1 MKKILL
7 QIVIAAS
14 IVAFQ
19 AALNPVCAAELPK
32 PVAAVWNKLY
42 ETMERT
48 IDLKDR
54 HESLPDSAWIGADKT
69 SNAKKIDELLDR
81 AMELLLTS
89 EVNEARI
96 EMRKLQ
102 ETIPAMRRTVEEY
115 RNKRLSAPVKTKL
128 PYVVKTVKDYDDLIA
143 ETEEEIANA
152 TKAVAGVR
160 SRITDNL
167 RSYNLRLDDDQLDV
181 LLTSVVGD
189 DLLKNAVIF
198 ENVRTVTMK
207 LMELAGAN
215 RDDMAI
221 ARRYYGMYVV
231 LIDVLIHTQNEFIR
245 RIDEGYI
252 PRIGR
257 IGESV
262 RQSLEEARTALA
274 GRGFSETQRKILNA
288 NVESNTFTLR
298 AAKLY
303 EELLGRQRSQ
313 LVLCLH
319 GLERD
324 RRVAKNTY
332 DTVRHSSD
340 LSEMIQSGL
349 KLFDALIA
357 LQIPEIQT
365 FENAGVRREFEE
377 LTRRLRE

>member
-1 MKKILL
+1 MKKFLAR
-7 QIVIAAS
+7 IVIAAS

-102 ETIPAMRRTVEEY
+102 ETIPAMRRTIEEY

-189 DLLKNAVIF
+189 DLLKNAVVF

-245 RIDEGYI
+245 RIDEWYI

-288 NVESNTFTLR
+288 NIESNTFTLR

>member
-1 MKKILL
+1 MKKFLAR
-7 QIVIAAS
+7 IVIAAL
-14 IVAFQ
+14 IAAFQ

-262 RQSLEEARTALA
+262 RLSLEEARTALA

-288 NVESNTFTLR
+288 NIESNTFTLR

>member
-1 MKKILL
+1 MKKFLAR
-7 QIVIAAS
+7 IVIAAS

-128 PYVVKTVKDYDDLIA
+128 PYVVRTVKDYDDLIA

-167 RSYNLRLDDDQLDV
+167 KSYNLRLDDDQLDV

-215 RDDMAI
+215 RDDMTI

-245 RIDEGYI
+245 RIDGDYV
-252 PRIGR
+252 PRIRGIR
-257 IGESV
+257 DSV
-262 RQSLEEARTALA
+262 RKSLEEGQAALA
-274 GRGFSETQRKILNA
+274 RQGFSETQRRVLST
-288 NVESNTFTLR
+288 NVESNSLTLR

-303 EELLGRQRSQ
+303 EDLLSRQRSR

-324 RRVAKNTY
+324 REVAKNTY

-340 LSEMIQSGL
+340 LSGLIQSGL
-349 KLFDALIA
+349 KLFDTLIA
-357 LQIPEIQT
+357 LQVPEIRT
-365 FENAGVRREFEE
+365 FENAGIRREFEE

>member
-1 MKKILL
+1 VKKFLAR
-7 QIVIAAS
+7 IVIAAL
-14 IVAFQ
+14 IAAFQ

-288 NVESNTFTLR
+288 NIESNTFTLR

>member
-1 MKKILL
+1 MKKFLAR
-7 QIVIAAS
+7 IVIAAL
-14 IVAFQ
+14 IAAFQ

-167 RSYNLRLDDDQLDV
+167 KSYNLRLDDDQLDV

-215 RDDMAI
+215 RDDMTI

-231 LIDVLIHTQNEFIR
+231 LIDVLIHTQN
-245 RIDEGYI
+245 
-252 PRIGR
+252 
-257 IGESV
+257 
-262 RQSLEEARTALA
+262 
-274 GRGFSETQRKILNA
+274 
-288 NVESNTFTLR
+288 
-298 AAKLY
+298 
-303 EELLGRQRSQ
+303 
-313 LVLCLH
+313 
-319 GLERD
+319 
-324 RRVAKNTY
+324 
-332 DTVRHSSD
+332 
-340 LSEMIQSGL
+340 
-349 KLFDALIA
+349 
-357 LQIPEIQT
+357 
-365 FENAGVRREFEE
+365 
-377 LTRRLRE
+377 

>member
-1 MKKILL
+1 MKKFLV
-7 QIVIAAS
+7 QIIIAAS
-14 IVAFQ
+14 IAAFPA
-19 AALNPVCAAELPK
+19 AALPGCAAELPK
-32 PVAAVWNKLY
+32 PVAEVWNKLY

-143 ETEEEIANA
+143 ETEEDIVNA

-167 RSYNLRLDDDQLDV
+167 RSYDLRLDDDQLDV

-215 RDDMAI
+215 RDDMTI

-252 PRIGR
+252 PRIGQIR
-257 IGESV
+257 ESV
-262 RQSLEEARTALA
+262 RLSLEEARTALA
-274 GRGFSETQRKILNA
+274 GRGFSETQRKILSA

-313 LVLCLH
+313 LVLCVH

-340 LSEMIQSGL
+340 LSAMIQSGL
-349 KLFDALIA
+349 KLFDTLIA

>member
-1 MKKILL
+1 MKKFLAR
-7 QIVIAAS
+7 IVIAAL
-14 IVAFQ
+14 IAAFQ

-54 HESLPDSAWIGADKT
+54 HESLPDSAWIGQDKT

-143 ETEEEIANA
+143 ETEEDIVNA

-252 PRIGR
+252 PRIGQ
-257 IGESV
+257 ISESV
-262 RQSLEEARTALA
+262 RLSLEEARTALA

-288 NVESNTFTLR
+288 NIESNTFTLR
-298 AAKLY
+298 VAKLY

-313 LVLCLH
+313 LVLCVH

-340 LSEMIQSGL
+340 LSAMIQSGL
-349 KLFDALIA
+349 KLFDTLIA